1 MPRRPDW
8 CRLPSTPPPFQ
19 RFADLLGSQRREIRV
34 RDRNHS
40 LAALLQLHR
49 CRSDLDLEAAVTRPD
64 LQCLTRFQAQSIAHR
79 LRDDDATRSI
89 NGGFHGQN
97 NAIKMAYPQPMYAHR
112 ASRIA
117 LVSPSSQFHLSLP
130 SAV

>member
-1 MPRRPDW
+1 MPRRRDW
-8 CRLPSTPPPFQ
+8 CRPPSTPHTFE
-19 RFADLLGSQRREIRV
+19 RFADLLGSQRREVRV

-40 LAALLQLHR
+40 LAALLQLHGSG
-49 CRSDLDLEAAVTRPD
+49 SDLDLDTAVTRPD
-64 LQCLTRFQAQSIAHR
+64 LKRLTRFQAQSIAHR

-89 NGGFHGQN
+89 NGGFHGQK